1 MKVGKKLRL
10 LRAERGWS
18 KSGAARAA
26 GIPISSYRNYER
38 EDLKKLAGEVALNL
52 ARAYGVTVEYLLND
66 GKDFP
71 PDPGDRI
78 TKEGAACNL
87 PKVRNGEFLGGTP
100 KEEAVGKT
108 GATAQGG
115 RTTQTRLP
123 GFVVPPQN
131 IPVVGYVAAGETE
144 IAYDDAGLPVG
155 GSIDEP
161 LERLPDVTDEHAY
174 GLTESGNSLLP
185 GYPRGTKVIVCPSE
199 KVRSGDLV
207 ICRLRST
214 GKVYIKEIA
223 FVGSLPKSALERSE
237 GAYAASGMVVIKS
250 HNMTAHEPMV
260 VPREDIL
267 FCNKVVWT
275 KRP

>member
-1 MKVGKKLRL
+1 MKADKKLRH
-10 LRAERGWS
+10 LRAEKGWT
-18 KSGAARAA
+18 KSEAARAG
-26 GIPISSYRNYER
+26 GIPISSYRNYEK
-38 EDLKKLAGEVALNL
+38 ENLKELPGKTAMSL

-66 GKDFP
+66 SKDFP
-71 PDPGDRI
+71 PNPEDRMP
-78 TKEGAACNL
+78 KEGVAGGL
-87 PKVRNGEFLGGTP
+87 PKVRHGEFLGGPP
-100 KEEAVGKT
+100 KEEATGKT
-108 GATAQGG
+108 GATAQTPGG

-123 GFVVPPQN
+123 GFIVTLQN

-174 GLTESGNSLLP
+174 GLTVSGNSMLP
-185 GYPRGTKVIVCPSE
+185 GYPRGTKVVVCPSE

-223 FVGSLPKSALERSE
+223 FVGSGP
-237 GAYAASGMVVIKS
+237 AASSGMVVLKS
-250 HNMTAHEPMV
+250 HNTTAHEPMV

-267 FCNKVVWT
+267 FCHKVVWT

>member
-10 LRAERGWS
+10 LRAEKAWT
-18 KSGAARAA
+18 KSTAARVA

-38 EDLKKLAGEVALNL
+38 EDLKKLAGEVALSL
-52 ARAYGVTVEYLLND
+52 AKAYGVTVEYLLND

-71 PDPGDRI
+71 PDPADR
-78 TKEGAACNL
+78 TNKEG
-87 PKVRNGEFLGGTP
+87 PSGGIGTIQGQLKETKSTGYTKSPGLVTP
-100 KEEAVGKT
+100 L
-108 GATAQGG
+108 
-115 RTTQTRLP
+115 R
-123 GFVVPPQN
+123 
-131 IPVVGYVAAGETE
+131 IPIVGYVAAGETD

-161 LERLPDVTDEHAY
+161 LERLPDVIDEHAY
-174 GLTESGNSLLP
+174 GLTVSGNSMLP
-185 GYPRGTKVIVCPSE
+185 GYPRGTKVIVSPAE
-199 KVRSGDLV
+199 KVKSGDLV

-223 FVGSLPKSALERSE
+223 FTP
-237 GAYAASGMVVIKS
+237 SGMVVLKS
-250 HNMTAHEPMV
+250 HNMTAYEPVV

-267 FCNKVVWT
+267 FCHKVVWS